1 MSTPLS
7 VDLGR
12 IARPVG
18 TAPYE
23 SVRLAL
29 LDRLI
34 LAGAA
39 GPLSHATWEAAFAD
53 AAGALRRDVLAMASD
68 AVQAAARRSRLPVG
82 RLRAVL
88 PDDATAESLEER
100 LLACGMPLERLADVA
115 MDLPGRRARGAALE
129 GAWDAAV
136 ALALTESR
144 RWQRQAT
151 ELAAWRRPLR
161 PLLLGISVGSLALA
175 LMAAWL
181 GGQLA
186 APAWFMPLHRAFWSL
201 PWP

>member
-12 IARPVG
+12 LARPVSE
-18 TAPYE
+18 APYE

-34 LAGAA
+34 LAEAA
-39 GPLSHATWEAAFAD
+39 GSLDHAAWEASFAE
-53 AAGALRRDVLAMASD
+53 AVVALRQDVLAMATE
-68 AVQAAARRSRLPVG
+68 AVQAAARRSRLPAG
-82 RLRAVL
+82 RVRAAL
-88 PDDATAESLEER
+88 PDEETAESLEQR
-100 LLACGMPLERLADVA
+100 LLACGMPLERLAESA
-115 MDLPGRRARGAALE
+115 TDLQGRRARGTALE
-129 GAWDAAV
+129 SAWDSAV
-136 ALALTESR
+136 ALALAESR

-161 PLLLGISVGSLALA
+161 PLLGFLGGLTLVMALVS
-175 LMAAWL
+175 AWL

-186 APAWFMPLHRAFWSL
+186 APSWFMPLHRAFWSL